1 MHRAGLKLGE
11 VTGFPE
17 EGRIKVTPW
26 DYLNRNYPGHVIG
39 LDGKPKNGS
48 EVLPLKEVFHE
59 VPCFQDQS
67 GKQYTPGF
75 ERRLKV
81 GRSRFES
88 RHAMRVFENG
98 AALFFRETRDEEAYS
113 SLGNRLF
120 FEKIAPTMIRTL
132 APLAEE

>member
-1 MHRAGLKLGE
+1 MHPAGLKLGE

-26 DYLNRNYPGHVIG
+26 DYLDRNYPGHVIG
-39 LDGKPKNGS
+39 RDGKTKDGS
-48 EVLPLKEVFHE
+48 EVLSSKEVFHE
-59 VPCFQDQS
+59 VPCFQDSS
-67 GKQYTPGF
+67 GNQYTPGF

-81 GRSRFES
+81 GRSRFEN

-98 AALFFRETRDEEAYS
+98 AALFFRELCDEEAYS

-120 FEKIAPTMIRTL
+120 FEKIAPTLIRTL
-132 APLAEE
+132 LPQREK